1 MIKIQHKMELKVVL
15 KQSMLLVRLEK
26 DGEKERRTKFQFR
39 YFLTNL
45 KGLLLKPRCRCYK
58 TWLFLLI
65 KSKTYNV
72 GCVSLLSHLFGWV
85 YRAPTDTIRL
95 ARTILPKSTKIHRN
109 FKGNPVLCKLET
121 IVIKILTTFS

>member
-45 KGLLLKPRCRCYK
+45 KGLMQMLQD
-58 TWLFLLI
+58 LI
-65 KSKTYNV
+65 
-72 GCVSLLSHLFGWV
+72 VSAH
-85 YRAPTDTIRL
+85 
-95 ARTILPKSTKIHRN
+95 KI
-109 FKGNPVLCKLET
+109 
-121 IVIKILTTFS
+121 